1 MQLLLSPGN
10 SAGECLPLNG
20 STGHVDIRL
29 RQKIVP
35 HAVTIEHLPRSLA
48 FDISSAPKDILI
60 YAFADTPHLTEH
72 LEERL
77 PRALYL
83 GRFLYDIEVRRA
95 CPLHSSVLD
104 HHPSHCLLHKCPL
117 PSSIPEHRTFYHQL
131 SYPSELRMV
140 SLPRSCCLFVFAD
153 PIA

>member
-1 MQLLLSPGN
+1 MQAFACHSIWPFHQPGNVTKLCDFMQLLLSPGN

-60 YAFADTPHLTEH
+60 YAFADTPYLTEH

-83 GRFLYDIEVRRA
+83 GRFQYDIEVRHA
-95 CPLHSSVLD
+95 CPRHSSKLE
-104 HHPSHCLLHKCPL
+104 HHSFVTWMPFPL
-117 PSSIPEHRTFYHQL
+117 
-131 SYPSELRMV
+131 
-140 SLPRSCCLFVFAD
+140 CNAD
-153 PIA
+153 AAYCTIR